1 MNVSSVRPRLQLCQQ
16 ANPYGEGA
24 YRQPSKGTIT
34 DLVID
39 LIPRATLWCDTW
51 FEACP
56 ECHHAPLEKSSA
68 TMVELA
74 IAKLKDVLRK

>member
-1 MNVSSVRPRLQLCQQ
+1 MVR
-16 ANPYGEGA
+16 GH
-24 YRQPSKGTIT
+24 
-34 DLVID
+34 
-39 LIPRATLWCDTW
+39 TW